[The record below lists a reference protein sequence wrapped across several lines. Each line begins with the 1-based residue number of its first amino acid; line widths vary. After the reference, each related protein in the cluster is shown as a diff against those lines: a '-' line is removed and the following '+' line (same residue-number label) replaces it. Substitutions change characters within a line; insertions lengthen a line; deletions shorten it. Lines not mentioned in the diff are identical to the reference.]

1 MANTASTF
9 INPNYTHGC
18 HPQNRQGYFETLDLT
33 LPPKPIPTT
42 PSPINCS
49 DSFRTDACR
58 ITLEKVFCRIHRCA
72 YPGKSQL
79 IEWMLCKYR
88 RGCKPVTLATHCS
101 YIVAFLVFLGQT
113 GKTSVEQ
120 IRKTDLEAYVEH
132 QQDRGLKPITVD
144 GTLRSLYAFIRYLV
158 EIELVPADLLV
169 KKIRIQVPKPLPR
182 AMDPVDAQRFLA
194 TIDNIRD
201 QALILVLLRTGMR
214 IGELLNTTIDDLNLA
229 EQKILIMIGE
239 KNRLGRTVC
248 ISDDACNALKKWLRK
263 RDSSQKYLFYGLRG
277 QPLGYSR
284 ARDILRTYLK
294 KASLAHKCYTLHCLR
309 HTFATDLL
317 NAGMRLE
324 CLQQLLGHSSL
335 EMTLRYA
342 RLSDKTREEEY
353 YKAMERIEKG
363 DLDEHHRLDHQLPPI
378 FEKTQLFSQHG

>member
-1 MANTASTF
+1 MARAALSS

-18 HPQNRQGYFETLDLT
+18 HPQSRQNYFDTIDLT
-33 LPPKPIPTT
+33 SPRKFTPAA
-42 PSPINCS
+42 PSPVFSSGSI
-49 DSFRTDACR
+49 RTDCRR
-58 ITLEKVFCRIHRCA
+58 ITLDKVFRRINRCS

-79 IEWMLCKYR
+79 TEWIPYKYR

-101 YIVAFLVFLGQT
+101 YIVTFLVFIGQS

-120 IRKTDLEAYVEH
+120 ISKADLEAYVEH
-132 QQDRGLKPITVD
+132 QQDRGLKPISID
-144 GTLRSLYAFIRYLV
+144 GSLRSVYAFIRYLV
-158 EIELVPADLLV
+158 EADLLPADLLV

-182 AMDPVDAQRFLA
+182 AMDPVDTKRFLA

-201 QALILVLLRTGMR
+201 RALILLLLRTGVR
-214 IGELLNTTIDDLNLA
+214 IGELLNTSVDDLNLA

-248 ISDDACNALKKWLRK
+248 ISEDACSALKAWMRT
-263 RDSSQKYLFYGLRG
+263 RDSSQKYLFYGKG
-277 QPLGYSR
+277 HYPLSYSR
-284 ARDILRTYLK
+284 ARAILRTYLK
-294 KASLAHKCYTLHCLR
+294 KAGLSHKGYTLHCLR

-342 RLSDKTREEEY
+342 RLTDKTREEEY
-353 YKAMERIEKG
+353 YKAMARIEKG
-363 DLDEHHRLDHQLPPI
+363 AVDEYHRLDHQLPPV
-378 FEKTQLFSQHG
+378 FEKTQLFSEHG

>member
-1 MANTASTF
+1 
-9 INPNYTHGC
+9 
-18 HPQNRQGYFETLDLT
+18 
-33 LPPKPIPTT
+33 
-42 PSPINCS
+42 
-49 DSFRTDACR
+49 
-58 ITLEKVFCRIHRCA
+58 LEKVFCRIHRCA